1 MVINGVTIREVDL
14 VRSINMFAITLN
26 KPAHHSFF
34 REERAR
40 GMRIKITPNK
50 TVQFQPVLDTKDD
63 DVIPLDS
70 RSRGGLGGTVEGLMA
85 DELHKYL
92 TNPNGN
98 PFFTIKRARDGW
110 YALKPAP
117 SQPSRF
123 TPHLR
128 IWSKDNPAS
137 TRPLDHS
144 RILEEVREAKAI
156 IHDHENQRNTKATKA
171 GRPPREVTDARA
183 KLQAVAEAA
192 REVLPVDEIKRACS
206 MLINYLEGP
215 SPSVDAVLE
224 AGRLLGVNTRTGIT
238 LSRTTTRQGRH
249 KVTLGRANVDPETD
263 RIASDAASRLGFK
276 DDPIPVVATSRRRGE
291 QPAFA

>member
-1 MVINGVTIREVDL
+1 
-14 VRSINMFAITLN
+14 MFAITLN

-40 GMRIKITPNK
+40 GMRVKITPNK
-50 TVQFQPVLDTKDD
+50 TVQFQPVHDTKED
-63 DVIPLDS
+63 DVIPLDF
-70 RSRGGLGGTVEGLMA
+70 RSRGGLGGTIEGSMA
-85 DELHKYL
+85 EELQKYL

-98 PFFTIKRARDGW
+98 PFFTIKRVRDGW
-110 YALKPAP
+110 YALKPAS

-128 IWSKDNPAS
+128 IWSKDGTTSA
-137 TRPLDHS
+137 RPLDHS

-156 IHDHENQRNTKATKA
+156 IYDHENQRNTKATKA

-215 SPSVDAVLE
+215 SPSIDAVME
-224 AGRLLGVNTRTGIT
+224 AGRLLGVKPSASASSRTGVTT
-238 LSRTTTRQGRH
+238 LSRTTIKQGRH
-249 KVTLGRANVDPETD
+249 KVTLSRANVDPD
-263 RIASDAASRLGFK
+263 SDQIASAAASKLGFK
-276 DDPIPVVATSRRRGE
+276 NDPLPVVASSRRRS
-291 QPAFA
+291 QQHAVAAY